1 MREKLTRTFPIPT
14 VDIIIKSI
22 YLFAITMMSNVPT
35 CCQVELVLGL
45 EDRFRWLTRL
55 FNVAQGK
62 QKPLKVHPNKKKI
75 QRLMAP
81 VLRLLRGKDYCSAEH
96 ISHVLN
102 PTKVNFRVIN
112 YWCSLLPRRLEREGR
127 ECLSH
132 FVCVYV

>member
-1 MREKLTRTFPIPT
+1 MR
-14 VDIIIKSI
+14 DIIIKGI
-22 YLFAITMMSNVPT
+22 FLFAITMMSNVPT

-45 EDRFRWLTRL
+45 EDRFRWLYTQF

-75 QRLMAP
+75 KLLMAP

-102 PTKVNFRVIN
+102 PTKVNFRVII
-112 YWCSLLPRRLEREGR
+112 YCM
-127 ECLSH
+127 
-132 FVCVYV
+132 V